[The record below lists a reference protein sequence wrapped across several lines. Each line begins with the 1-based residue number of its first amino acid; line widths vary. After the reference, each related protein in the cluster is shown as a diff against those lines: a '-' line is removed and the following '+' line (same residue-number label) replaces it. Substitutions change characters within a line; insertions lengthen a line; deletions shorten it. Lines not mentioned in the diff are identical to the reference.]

1 MRKLQKAIK
10 NKQASVEAYAWC
22 PCSTCR
28 CTNGVYSMSDED
40 FINKGVTSNLNT
52 SARVHFSIAFEIMSW
67 QQNG

>member
-40 FINKGVTSNLNT
+40 FINKGVTSNLNK
-52 SARVHFSIAFEIMSW
+52 
-67 QQNG
+67 